1 MSTPSEHLL
10 AGPWGLPGELDAEL
24 ARALEQQHY
33 ATALALL
40 RDALP
45 DNPPPRL
52 LVLLAFVRYQDALEV
67 MVSELM
73 PAAQEALALLERATE
88 AGLPLESVAP
98 LREEVEQTLA
108 EETAHELAAERLT
121 PERAAQAPLEEV
133 LEAASRL
140 RASQPARAAQLFL
153 AAAERDEP
161 ARAPLHRSEA
171 GLCLA
176 QADLFEEARPL
187 LEATLAAD
195 WRSPDLWRDRLQVD
209 WAATLL
215 LEHAHRTQ
223 DTAAFEALWAQAQAL
238 GRQYQ
243 RPFPFSWPTQE
254 RLLSLLLER
263 QDGPRAAQVAL
274 RLESSREYLPRALAA
289 RVAEARTLA
298 RRQSTPPS

>member
-1 MSTPSEHLL
+1 MSTASEHLL

-24 ARALEQQHY
+24 ARALEQQRY
-33 ATALALL
+33 GTALALL

-67 MVSELM
+67 MVSEVM
-73 PAAQEALALLERATE
+73 PAAQEALTLLERATE
-88 AGLPLESVAP
+88 AGLPLAAVAP
-98 LREEVEQTLA
+98 LREEVERTLA

-121 PERAAQAPLEEV
+121 PARASEAPLEEV

-140 RASQPARAAQLFL
+140 RTSQPARAAALFL
-153 AAAERDEP
+153 VAADRDAP
-161 ARAPLHRSEA
+161 ARAPLHRADAGIALAEA
-171 GLCLA
+171 GRG
-176 QADLFEEARPL
+176 DEARPL
-187 LEATLAAD
+187 LEAALSAD
-195 WRSPDLWRDRLQVD
+195 WRSPELWPDRLHVD
-209 WAATLL
+209 WAAALL
-215 LEHAHRTQ
+215 LERAHRAQ
-223 DTAAFEALWAQAQAL
+223 DSAAFEALWTQAQAL

-254 RLLSLLLER
+254 RMLALLLER
-263 QDGPRAAQVAL
+263 QDGTRAAQVAL

-298 RRQSTPPS
+298 RRQSVPPA